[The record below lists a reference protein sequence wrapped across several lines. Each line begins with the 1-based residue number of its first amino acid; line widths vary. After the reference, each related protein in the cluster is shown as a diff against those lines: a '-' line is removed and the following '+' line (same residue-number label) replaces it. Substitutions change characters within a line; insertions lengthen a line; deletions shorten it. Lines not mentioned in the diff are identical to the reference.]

1 MAKLFYL
8 RQYLQAIPA
17 WRELKISD
25 QITYSQNP
33 DLFWVFQHLAVAD
46 AKSNQE
52 HSPLKVFRMSVI
64 TPRDC
69 RDLTMEEKP
78 PGICTSSAPSGTPPS
93 KDITR
98 GNSKS
103 YLNST
108 AKQLFLELCETL
120 QSVSRTFLAMLP
132 RPCPQGQA
140 QPVSNDFAVPKV
152 DLHA

>member
-69 RDLTMEEKP
+69 RDLIMEEKP
-78 PGICTSSAPSGTPPS
+78 PGICTSSAPSGSPPS
-93 KDITR
+93 KDTIRQLEILSKFHGEVTLARTLRELSEHLKNFPYDAAASTR
-98 GNSKS
+98 K
-103 YLNST
+103 
-108 AKQLFLELCETL
+108 
-120 QSVSRTFLAMLP
+120 
-132 RPCPQGQA
+132 RPGSISFQ
-140 QPVSNDFAVPKV
+140 
-152 DLHA
+152 